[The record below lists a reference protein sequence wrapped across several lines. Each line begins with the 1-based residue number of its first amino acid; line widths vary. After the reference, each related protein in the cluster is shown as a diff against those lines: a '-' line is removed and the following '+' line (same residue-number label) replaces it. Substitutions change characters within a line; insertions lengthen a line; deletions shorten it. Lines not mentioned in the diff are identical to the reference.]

1 MCLLNLFKKAK
12 KRTFPPQPYNKI
24 SILEHEIKIPLIW
37 RDESGRETSYSYSY
51 GYENGWLKLC
61 LWGGTAYK
69 KMVDEQ
75 DVEKII
81 APIRDL
87 QLKEEQV
94 HKYLQKIGGFEYWD
108 YYNEY
113 FKSELVYD

>member
-1 MCLLNLFKKAK
+1 MNILNLFNKKIFQQK
-12 KRTFPPQPYNKI
+12 PFNPVF
-24 SILEHEIKIPLIW
+24 ILEHEIKIPLVW
-37 RDESGRETSYSYSY
+37 RDETGRESSYSYSY

-69 KMVDEQ
+69 KKVDEQ

-87 QLKEEQV
+87 QLNEKQFYL
-94 HKYLQKIGGFEYWD
+94 YLQNLGGFEYWD
-108 YYNEY
+108 YYTDY
-113 FKSELVYD
+113 YKS